1 MRPRGKAA
9 TVALVNYVDRSTGE
23 MVFELVRATARK
35 VNLVLGMG
43 QEQLRRL
50 PMQLEKGRW
59 IARLV
64 LQPGWVFYSFE
75 IDGLLKGDTE
85 AGRLKLQDGSRCS
98 LALVP
103 ARLRA
108 V

>member
-1 MRPRGKAA
+1 M
-9 TVALVNYVDRSTGE
+9 NYVDRSTGE

-35 VNLVLGMG
+35 VNLVLGLG

-50 PMQLEKGRW
+50 PMRLEKGRW

-75 IDGLLKGDTE
+75 VDGRLKGDTE
-85 AGRLKLQDGSRCS
+85 AGRLRFKDGSRGS
-98 LALVP
+98 LAMVP
-103 ARLRA
+103 VPLRSA
-108 V
+108 